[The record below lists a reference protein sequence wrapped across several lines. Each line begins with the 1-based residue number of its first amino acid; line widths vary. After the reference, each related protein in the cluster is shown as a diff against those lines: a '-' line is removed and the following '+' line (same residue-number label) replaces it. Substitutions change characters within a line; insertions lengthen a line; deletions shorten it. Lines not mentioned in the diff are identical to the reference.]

1 MRVLVT
7 GASGY
12 VGGYVSRRLLA
23 DGRQVVGLSR
33 RPAEQTLE
41 RVTSVKGDVT
51 TGAGLAEAMQ
61 GADAVIHLVGIITE
75 ERGATF
81 QQVHVEGTRNVLA
94 AARAAGVRRL
104 VHMSALGAREDAQ
117 SAYQRT
123 KAQAEALVRAS
134 GLDWTIMRPSLVFG
148 AGDAFFGGSLKELVT
163 VPPVIPVVGTGAY
176 PFRPIWA
183 EDVATAFSRALTTAG
198 TVQRELELTG
208 PVEYTLR
215 ELLVMIRDLLRPGKP
230 LMNVPLPLMRL
241 GIQVFRLLPKP
252 PITRDQFLMLLAGNT
267 GEPEPA
273 ASLLGLDLARLEP
286 HLPQVLGVAR
296 ATPG

>member
-23 DGRQVVGLSR
+23 DGHEVVGLSR
-33 RPAEQTLE
+33 NPDGQTLE
-41 RVTSVKGDVT
+41 RVTSVRGDVT
-51 TGAGLAEAMQ
+51 TGAGLPEAMH

-75 ERGATF
+75 ARGATF

-94 AARAAGVRRL
+94 AAGTAGVNRL
-104 VHMSALGAREDAQ
+104 VHMSALGASETAE
-117 SAYQRT
+117 SEYQRT
-123 KAQAEALVRAS
+123 KAEAEALVRTS

-163 VPPVIPVVGTGAY
+163 SPPVIPVVGTGAY

-183 EDVATAFSRALTTAG
+183 EDVATAFRRALTTAA
-198 TVQRELELTG
+198 TVERQLELTG

-215 ELLVMIRDLLRPGKP
+215 ELLVLIRDLLRPGKP
-230 LMNVPLPLMRL
+230 LINVPLPLMRL
-241 GIQVFRLLPKP
+241 GIQVFKLLPKP
-252 PITRDQFLMLLAGNT
+252 PITEDQFLMLLAGNT

-273 ASLLGLDLARLEP
+273 ASLLGLELARLEP

-296 ATPG
+296 ARPE